1 MVTQPEREQG
11 PRLESQET
19 KFWFLDHSIPLGHC
33 STLGKGQSR
42 EARHVL
48 QLRGKGRGIGER
60 LETHLLLSTM
70 LGGRDRLL
78 YHQCGDRTYQ
88 SWINSHKHSDEKAR
102 YHSGSIWLQSPYFFL
117 LIWRNWHK
125 LTITWWLSK
134 NTPEFDQNWLSSRS
148 LYKFWHSIGGCF
160 SMWPWCWGT
169 WPGKRQLSSHLFQKR
184 KWQLWGQGSFGT
196 PAPAAN

>member
-19 KFWFLDHSIPLGHC
+19 KFWSLYYSIPLGHC
-33 STLGKGQSR
+33 STLGAEQGGR
-42 EARHVL
+42 LVL

-60 LETHLLLSTM
+60 LKTRLLLSTT
-70 LGGRDRLL
+70 LGGRHGFL

-88 SWINSHKHSDEKAR
+88 SWINSHSHSDEKAR

-117 LIWRNWHK
+117 LLTWRNWPK
-125 LTITWWLSK
+125 LTITCWLSK
-134 NTPEFDQNWLSSRS
+134 NTTEFDQNWLSSRS
-148 LYKFWHSIGGCF
+148 LYKFWHSAGGLS

-169 WPGKRQLSSHLFQKR
+169 WPGKRQLSFHLFQNGELAALGPRLVWDK
-184 KWQLWGQGSFGT
+184 GSCS
-196 PAPAAN
+196 